1 MLFAVGRCKHS
12 KEEKF
17 ITSLSII
24 SEVMNIPLSAV
35 KCYLR
40 CNGYDDDIEPS
51 SNCIDEKM
59 LELFDDAYLRK
70 MRNYLSRSIKHLDTL
85 SPSEHDDLVQFI
97 QTFKKENCQKRTLSK
112 FTPDDID
119 EEKLLLAFRD
129 RIKEKT
135 PTQSSGYLC
144 DSILSAITVCAA
156 KEEILE
162 PIALFSLSAKRD
174 TVYLSSFALQETN
187 RLLDSI
193 AHSKYYITDVKI
205 EKIPTYRISKTLRI
219 IYRSARFHIYIDD
232 DDSII
237 KNSEWY
243 RLYYQLYIFN
253 YGTKKKYYQQQSA

>member
-1 MLFAVGRCKHS
+1 MLYTIECCRRSRA
-12 KEEKF
+12 EKF
-17 ITSLSII
+17 RTSLSII

-85 SPSEHDDLVQFI
+85 SPSEHDELVQYI
-97 QTFKKENCQKRTLSK
+97 QTFKKENCPKRTLSK
-112 FTPDDID
+112 FTPNDID
-119 EEKLLLAFRD
+119 DEKLLHAFRD

-135 PTQSSGYLC
+135 PKQSNGYLC
-144 DSILSAITVCAA
+144 TSILSAITVCAA

-162 PIALFSLSAKRD
+162 PITYFCIFPKRD
-174 TVYLSSFALQETN
+174 AVYSSSFALQDTN

-193 AHSKYYITDVKI
+193 AHSKYYITDVKV
-205 EKIPTYRISKTLRI
+205 EKIPTYRINKTLRI
-219 IYRSARFHIYIDD
+219 IYLSARFHIYIDD

-253 YGTKKKYYQQQSA
+253 YGTKTKYYQQQSA